1 MFIANYIYSM
11 HLPTTV
17 LWALFSGQHAL
28 AGTPS

>member
-1 MFIANYIYSM
+1 M